1 LYDVQKG
8 LTMTGSKEEALT
20 RWLLSHRKALFA
32 YIYAIVRDH
41 ALAEDVFQDAS
52 IIILKRHDLVDSPT
66 LWGFARGVA
75 KNQAFSSLRSK
86 KKQLLLLSPDAMDC
100 VDRGFDQ
107 VADQTEAR
115 VEALENCVKV
125 LPENWHEIV
134 RLRYWSNLSVR
145 EIAERLQQTENTL
158 SVTLNRI
165 RSRLAKCVSY
175 RLEKV
180 NAP

>member
-1 LYDVQKG
+1 MNKELE
-8 LTMTGSKEEALT
+8 MTGSKEEALT

-52 IIILKRHDLVDSPT
+52 IVILKRYDLVDSPT

-75 KNQAFSSLRSK
+75 RNQALSSRRSRK
-86 KKQLLLLSPDAMDC
+86 TQLLILSPEAMER
-100 VDRGFDQ
+100 VDQGFDQ
-107 VADQTEAR
+107 IADQTEAR
-115 VEALENCVKV
+115 VEALENCVQT
-125 LPENWHEIV
+125 LPENWRQIV
-134 RLRYWSNLSVR
+134 RLRYWSNLSIG
-145 EIAERLQQTENTL
+145 EIGERLKQTENTL

-180 NAP
+180 NAS

>member
-1 LYDVQKG
+1 MHKELE
-8 LTMTGSKEEALT
+8 MAGSKEEALT

-41 ALAEDVFQDAS
+41 ALAEDVFQDTS
-52 IIILKRHDLVDSPT
+52 IIILKRYDLVDSSMV
-66 LWGFARGVA
+66 WGFARGVA
-75 KNQAFSSLRSK
+75 RNQAFSSLRSRK
-86 KKQLLLLSPDAMDC
+86 KELLLLSPDAMEC

-107 VADQTEAR
+107 IADQTEAR

-125 LPENWHEIV
+125 LPENWREIV
-134 RLRYWSNLSVR
+134 HLRYWSNLSVR
-145 EIAERLQQTENTL
+145 EISERLRQTENTL

-180 NAP
+180 SAP